1 MLSSHA
7 PGRRPT
13 CLRHIVG
20 DSFTAL
26 WEVCRWPVD
35 DPPRGVWLISW
46 CPTRL
51 TLSSVVVQPASGS
64 RHSSSPCFSLF
75 PGLVEVQPSRLRRA
89 TPRSSDLDQL
99 LRRVPRNADP
109 GARSRHL
116 GHDSRSPRQQV
127 APPSAPESLAPGAQ
141 REAAFISAACARWL
155 QRTFRRHDTR
165 PWQRRTCR
173 PSYGAS
179 LSPTRA
185 PTTMRVLLVHHRA
198 SSTATSA

>member
-1 MLSSHA
+1 MLVVSLPYRCCFRYHSVCHA
-7 PGRRPT
+7 FVT
-13 CLRHIVG
+13 CSRQASDLFEAYRWGLVHRLV
-20 DSFTAL
+20 
-26 WEVCRWPVD
+26 EVCRWPVD

-75 PGLVEVQPSRLRRA
+75 PGLVEVQPSRHRRA
-89 TPRSSDLDQL
+89 TPRSSDLAQL

-127 APPSAPESLAPGAQ
+127 APLSAPESLAPGAQ
-141 REAAFISAACARWL
+141 REAAFISAAVPVGSNELSVA
-155 QRTFRRHDTR
+155 TTR
-165 PWQRRTCR
+165 VRGSAGPVDPATERGCR
-173 PSYGAS
+173 
-179 LSPTRA
+179 
-185 PTTMRVLLVHHRA
+185 
-198 SSTATSA
+198 